1 MAVDWSEEMKGAK
14 LGDQRQVKS
23 VIRICAAVAAQPDLS
38 LSAACG
44 PAVRQAAHRIFKHE
58 DTTVEALLA
67 GHFEATAKRAE
78 ELPLVLIAQDTTA
91 FVYGQSQIVGLA
103 PINQKTKSQA
113 LYGHSA
119 LALTPGGTPLGVWH
133 LSLWGAV
140 DEAKSSAEGRNRA
153 REDKA
158 SWKWFEGLEAI
169 AARLPAGCEGLLI
182 QDRESDIFDFLA
194 EKRPERLHLL
204 LRAAQDRRVEY
215 EAAADTS
222 EPGVSAHETRT
233 ERGLLFAVA
242 AGAPLLGHCRVSVA
256 GKPAS
261 GGKPA
266 QPAREAELAV
276 RVTEVRVQ
284 RPRKHTETALPE
296 VPVWLVDATEVD
308 PPEGVEPL
316 RWVLVTTLSIPDLE
330 AACRVLGYYS
340 RRWLIER
347 LHYTLKSGLGAEKL
361 QIDDA
366 TSLSHALA
374 LYYVV
379 AWRLLFLTHT
389 ARENPEAPALTVLD
403 SVEVE
408 VLEAFTGKPVRT
420 AAEAVLAIARLGGYE
435 HYKNAPPPGVKT
447 LWHGQIRLDGMRIG
461 WQLARASQNRGKDL

>member
-1 MAVDWSEEMKGAK
+1 MATEWAAAEMKGAK

-67 GHFEATAKRAE
+67 GHFEETAQRAAD
-78 ELPLVLIAQDTTA
+78 LPLVLIAQDTTA

-103 PINQKTKSQA
+103 PINQKTTSQA

-140 DEAKSSAEGRNRA
+140 DEAKSSAEGRKRA

-158 SWKWFEGLEAI
+158 SWKWFEGLEAV
-169 AARLPAGCEGLLI
+169 AARLPTGCEGLLI

-194 EKRPERLHLL
+194 EKRPPRLHLL
-204 LRAAQDRRVEY
+204 LRAAQNRRVEY
-215 EAAADTS
+215 ERAEA
-222 EPGVSAHETRT
+222 GVSAGETRT
-233 ERGLLFAVA
+233 ERGLLFDVA
-242 AGAPLLGHCRVSVA
+242 AGAPLLGHCRVTVA
-256 GKPAS
+256 AKPAS

-266 QPAREAELAV
+266 QPTRQAELAV
-276 RVTEVRVQ
+276 RATEVQVQ
-284 RPRKHTETALPE
+284 RPHKHTETALAG
-296 VPVWLVDATEVD
+296 VSVWLLEASEVN

-316 RWVLVTTLSIPDLE
+316 RWVLLTTLPLPDLE

-366 TSLSHALA
+366 VSLAHALA
-374 LYYVV
+374 LYYVI

-389 ARENPEAPALTVLD
+389 AREHPDAPATTVLATD
-403 SVEVE
+403 EVA
-408 VLEAFTGKPVRT
+408 VLEAFIGKPIRT
-420 AAEAVLAIARLGGYE
+420 AAEAVLAVACLGGYE
-435 HYKNAPPPGVKT
+435 HYQNAPPPGVKT
-447 LWHGQIRLDGMRIG
+447 LWRGQVRLDGMRLG
-461 WQLARASQNRGKDL
+461 WQLAHASPNREVDL